1 MAFSESLTVRVLG
14 DSSELQRELDSVLN
28 RFDDLKSKISET
40 SNSARQFSS
49 SFSRLSQ
56 ALGPLRQVSQL
67 IARIGQQLQ
76 AISQRPITL
85 NVGPAIQ
92 SLQQLSQAAQQTAAA
107 IRAIPAIPSVGPAT
121 APVPAPGGGF
131 PGQSPRNY
139 ASGGLVS
146 GPSGIDRV
154 PANLTS
160 GEYVINRSAVELLG
174 LGFLEQLNASPNR
187 FSQVSTPARSL
198 DTGSGRGG
206 KQKSPTTF
214 SAMIPSLQISRT
226 SPSSDLSR
234 NRNPSSLGSAA
245 LSRDFSHSSQTNN
258 HFGGI
263 TIQVSDQAESESLL
277 RNLQLQ
283 GLGRRTRQG

>member
-1 MAFSESLTVRVLG
+1 MAFSESLTVRILG
-14 DSSELQRELDSVLN
+14 DSSELQSELDSVLD
-28 RFDDLKSKISET
+28 RFNELKSKISET

-56 ALGPLRQVSQL
+56 AIGPLQQVSQL
-67 IARIGQQLQ
+67 IAKIGQQIQ
-76 AISQRPITL
+76 SISRRPITL
-85 NVGPAIQ
+85 NVGPALQ
-92 SLQQLSQAAQQTAAA
+92 SLQQLSRAAQQTAAA
-107 IRAIPAIPSVGPAT
+107 IRAIPSMPSVGPAT
-121 APVPAPGGGF
+121 GPVPDPGGGGGGF
-131 PGQSPRNY
+131 SPRNY

-154 PANLTS
+154 PTNLTA

-187 FSQVSTPARSL
+187 FNQVATPARSL
-198 DTGSGRGG
+198 ETSSGRGG
-206 KQKSPTTF
+206 KQKSPTNS
-214 SAMIPSLQISRT
+214 SAMIPSLQVART
-226 SPSSDLSR
+226 SPSFKSSQ
-234 NRNPSSLGSAA
+234 NRNSNSLGSAA
-245 LSRDFSHSSQTNN
+245 LSRDTSHNSQTNN

-283 GLGRRTRQG
+283 GLGRRIRQG